1 MSDGSARF
9 ASRAAKELRREL
21 LVTPLPEL
29 GLVAANGP
37 NDPDPEL
44 VVENGVVVRMD
55 GRAADEFD
63 VIDRFLVAHGL
74 DLEVAVDAMA
84 LPDLAIARLLVDV
97 DVPRAEV
104 VRLARGLTP
113 AKLARVAGLLDPV
126 ELMFALKKL
135 RARRVPAN
143 QAHVTNLKES
153 PALLAADAAEAS
165 ARGFAEIE
173 TTVGVAR
180 YAPLNAISLLVG
192 SQTGRPGVMT
202 QCAVEE
208 RRNLELAINGL
219 VTYAE
224 TLSVYGTEEVFVD
237 GDDTPWSKSFL
248 GAAYASRGVKV
259 RFTSGTGSE
268 ALMGQAQ
275 GMSMLYLEARCI
287 SVVRAAGSQGVQN
300 GSISCVA
307 LVLSLPGGTRAIL
320 AENVI
325 AAWLDLEVASGNDAI
340 ASHSAIRKTA
350 KLMGQ
355 FLPGTDFV
363 TSGYSVMPRHDNT
376 FGGGN
381 YDADDLDEWLTIQR
395 DWQIDGG
402 IEPVTEED
410 VTRVRARAARAVQ
423 AVFEELGLP
432 PVTDAEVEAATTGY
446 DASDMPDRDRAADV
460 EAADAALARK
470 VSGLEVALA
479 LDRRG
484 FDDVARAVVDMQR
497 QRVSA
502 DYLQTSAVI
511 DADGLV
517 HSAVNDPNLYTG
529 PGTGYRLEGE
539 RWEVLQALPHVTDAA
554 RLGTGTT
561 DVDEIVAVLGEAGRG
576 TDPEE
581 VVIAVGPAFAD
592 AIRET
597 INGLDHGD
605 VLAAI
610 VDGRDRGGCLAA
622 HRACEESRRR
632 RLHRARR
639 GPAVGVGRGPRDPV
653 EGNGGHPSCRPP
665 AARQPRAVRHVSA
678 VFARELSR
686 DGAERGRLRAREPRR
701 PGPDR
706 ARQLRARQADR
717 ANDAPARPRDER
729 RRARRP
735 PSRPRARRAARCGA
749 IGHTREPL
757 HVRRSRE
764 APGRG
769 AGLGAR
775 ARPRPPRG
783 RERPVAR

>member
-1 MSDGSARF
+1 LPAERSDRFGAR
-9 ASRAAKELRREL
+9 AEKELRREL
-21 LVTPLPEL
+21 IISPMPEL

-37 NDPDPEL
+37 DDPAPEL
-44 VVENGVVVRMD
+44 VVTDGVVTRMD
-55 GRAADEFD
+55 GRDAADFD

-74 DLEVAVDAMA
+74 DLEIATEAMA
-84 LPDLAIARLLVDV
+84 LSDVELARRLVDI
-97 DVPRAEV
+97 DVPRAEL

-113 AKLARVAGLLDPV
+113 AKFARVIGILDPV

-135 RARRVPAN
+135 RARSFPGN

-153 PALLAADAAEAS
+153 PALLAADAAEAA

-208 RRNLELAINGL
+208 RRNLELAIRGL

-224 TLSVYGTEEVFVD
+224 TLSVYGTEAVFAD
-237 GDDTPWSKSFL
+237 GDDTPWSKAFL

-268 ALMGQAQ
+268 ALMGAAE
-275 GMSMLYLEARCI
+275 GKSMLYLEARCI

-307 LVLSLPGGTRAIL
+307 LVLSVPGGTRAIL
-320 AENVI
+320 GENVI

-340 ASHSAIRKTA
+340 SSHSAIRKTA

-395 DWQIDGG
+395 DWQVDAG
-402 IEPVTEED
+402 IEPVPEHELLA
-410 VTRVRARAARAVQ
+410 VRRRAAEAIRAV
-423 AVFEELGLP
+423 FDELGLP
-432 PVTDAEVEAATTGY
+432 AISDAEVEAATVGY
-446 DASDMPDRDRAADV
+446 DSSDMPDRDRAADV
-460 EAADAALARK
+460 EAADGVLARG
-470 VSGLEVALA
+470 VSGLDVAVA
-479 LDRRG
+479 LDRHG
-484 FDDVARAVVDMQR
+484 FGDVARAIVGMQR

-511 DADGLV
+511 APDGTV
-517 HSAVNDPNLYTG
+517 RSAVNSPNEYLG

-539 RWEVLQALPHVTDAA
+539 RWELLQALPHRVDPR
-554 RLGTGTT
+554 RLGAPEHEAPPLVEAVGPALAGS
-561 DVDEIVAVLGEAGRG
+561 DEHEIV
-576 TDPEE
+576 
-581 VVIAVGPAFAD
+581 IAIGPAFAD
-592 AIRET
+592 QLRET
-597 INGLDHGD
+597 INGLDHGA

-610 VDGRDRGGCLAA
+610 HDGVREAGGRARLVRIRRTADVAFIAHDGARLAGSGFA
-622 HRACEESRRR
+622 LGLQSKGTAVIHRADLQPLDALELFGMSP
-632 RLHRARR
+632 LYSLDSYRAMGRNAAGYALGLR
-639 GPAVGVGRGPRDPV
+639 VGPVPTELD
-653 EGNGGHPSCRPP
+653 N
-665 AARQPRAVRHVSA
+665 
-678 VFARELSR
+678 FARAKLIVRTTLLHAREM
-686 DGAERGRLRAREPRR
+686 GCVERGAAASELALV
-701 PGPDR
+701 
-706 ARQLRARQADR
+706 A
-717 ANDAPARPRDER
+717 APVIR
-729 RRARRP
+729 
-735 PSRPRARRAARCGA
+735 
-749 IGHTREPL
+749 
-757 HVRRSRE
+757 
-764 APGRG
+764 
-769 AGLGAR
+769 
-775 ARPRPPRG
+775 
-783 RERPVAR
+783 

>member
-1 MSDGSARF
+1 MPDASARF

-29 GLVAANGP
+29 GLVAMNGP
-37 NDPDPEL
+37 ADPEPELL
-44 VVENGVVVRMD
+44 VEGGRVVRMD
-55 GRAADEFD
+55 GRDAADFD

-74 DLEVAVDAMA
+74 DLEIAAEAMA
-84 LPDLAIARLLVDV
+84 LPDLEIARMLVDV
-97 DVPRAEV
+97 DVPRSEL

-135 RARRVPAN
+135 RARRAPAN

-153 PALLAADAAEAS
+153 PALLAADAAEAA
-165 ARGFAEIE
+165 ARGFAELE

-224 TLSVYGTEEVFVD
+224 TLSVYGTEAVFVD

-268 ALMGQAQ
+268 ALMGHAE
-275 GMSMLYLEARCI
+275 GMSMLYLESRCI

-307 LVLSLPGGTRAIL
+307 LVLSVPGGTRAIL

-395 DWQIDGG
+395 DWQVDAG
-402 IEPVTEED
+402 IEPVGEAE
-410 VTRVRARAARAVQ
+410 VTRVRRRAALAIQ
-423 AVFEELGLP
+423 AVFAELGLP

-446 DASDMPDRDRAADV
+446 DSADMPDRDRAADV
-460 EAADAALARK
+460 EAADAALERK
-470 VSGLEVALA
+470 VSGLDVALA

-484 FDDVARAVVDMQR
+484 FDDVARAIVHMQR

-511 DADGLV
+511 DAEGVV
-517 HSAVNDPNLYTG
+517 HSAVSDPNLYTG
-529 PGTGYRLEGE
+529 PGTGYRLEGA
-539 RWEVLQALPHVTDAA
+539 RWETLQALPHVVDAA
-554 RLGTGTT
+554 TLGSGAGGGE
-561 DVDEIVAVLGEAGRG
+561 DIVAPLGEALPGS
-576 TDPEE
+576 DPAE
-581 VVIAVGPAFAD
+581 VVIAVGPAFAEE
-592 AIRET
+592 IRET

-605 VLAAI
+605 VLAALLEGVEEAGGAPRI
-610 VDGRDRGGCLAA
+610 VRIRRVADVAFIAHDGALLSGSGVALGIQSKGTAVI
-622 HRACEESRRR
+622 HRADLQPLDNLELFGMSPLYSLESYRAMGRNAAGYALGRRVGPVPTELDNFARAKLIVRTTLLHAHESR
-632 RLHRARR
+632 
-639 GPAVGVGRGPRDPV
+639 AV
-653 EGNGGHPSCRPP
+653 
-665 AARQPRAVRHVSA
+665 
-678 VFARELSR
+678 SR
-686 DGAERGRLRAREPRR
+686 GAEPVDLV
-701 PGPDR
+701 
-706 ARQLRARQADR
+706 L
-717 ANDAPARPRDER
+717 
-729 RRARRP
+729 
-735 PSRPRARRAARCGA
+735 ARRAA
-749 IGHTREPL
+749 
-757 HVRRSRE
+757 VR
-764 APGRG
+764 
-769 AGLGAR
+769 
-775 ARPRPPRG
+775 
-783 RERPVAR
+783 